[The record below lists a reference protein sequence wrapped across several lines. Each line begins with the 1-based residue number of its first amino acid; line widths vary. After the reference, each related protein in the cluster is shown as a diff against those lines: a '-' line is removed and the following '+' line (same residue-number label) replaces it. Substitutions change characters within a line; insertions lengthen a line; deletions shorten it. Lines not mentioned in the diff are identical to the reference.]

1 MAVNRNIKVALHD
14 NEYDFLKW
22 LAKRDGVTVSE
33 ELRQLFYL
41 QLREEMDLYEEE
53 HQKESGAAVC

>member
-53 HQKESGAAVC
+53 HQKESGATVC